1 MWPFGKS
8 IKQRV
13 EEEMKKSPLV
23 ASQPVT
29 VEESHGVVKFQGVV
43 SNAVIVG
50 LLNSIASGINGVKS
64 VDTSM
69 VGVEDNEPDTV
80 PPVDEA
86 EVQAAID
93 ASAIAKSVY
102 HDIIN
107 NGELSNNPIDVLQS
121 GTEVVLRGAVDSEH
135 EYRLAV
141 QVASAVAG
149 VTGVNANDLQI
160 VEGAKQKHE
169 AAVAEEVAKV
179 SAPGYVNI
187 PDEWYVVRRG
197 DTLTAIAAKY
207 SSDIDTIA
215 KANGI
220 HDVNMIKIGQK
231 IQIPR

>member
-13 EEEMKKSPLV
+13 EEEMKKYPDIL
-23 ASQPVT
+23 SQPIT
-29 VEESHGVVKFQGVV
+29 VDESQGTVKFQGVV
-43 SNAVIVG
+43 SNPAVIK
-50 LLNSIASGINGVKS
+50 LLTSIASGINGVKN
-64 VDTSM
+64 VDTGM
-69 VGVEDNEPDTV
+69 VGVEQNEPETV
-80 PPVDEA
+80 PPVDETQ
-86 EVQAAID
+86 VQAAID

-102 HDIIN
+102 HDISS

-121 GTEVVLRGAVDSEH
+121 GSEVVLRGAVDSDH

-141 QVASAVAG
+141 QIASAVSG

-169 AAVAEEVAKV
+169 AAKAEEAAKV
-179 SAPGYVNI
+179 AAPGYVNI
-187 PDEWYVVRRG
+187 PDEWYVVQRG
-197 DTLTAIAAKY
+197 DTLSAIATKY
-207 SSDIDTIA
+207 SSDIDTLA

-220 HDVNMIKIGQK
+220 HDVNLIKIGQK

>member
-13 EEEMKKSPLV
+13 EEEMKKYPDVL
-23 ASQPVT
+23 SQPVT
-29 VEESHGVVKFQGVV
+29 IEESHGTVKFQGVV
-43 SNAVIVG
+43 SNPAVIK
-50 LLNSIASGINGVKS
+50 LLTAIASGINGVKN
-64 VDTSM
+64 VDTGM

-80 PPVDEA
+80 PPVDEVQ
-86 EVQAAID
+86 VQAAID

-121 GTEVVLRGAVDSEH
+121 GTEVVLRGAVDNEH

-169 AAVAEEVAKV
+169 AAKVEEAAK
-179 SAPGYVNI
+179 PYVNI

-197 DTLTAIAAKY
+197 DTLTAIASKY
-207 SSDIDTIA
+207 SSDVDTLA

-220 HDVNMIKIGQK
+220 HDVNLIKVGQK

>member
-93 ASAIAKSVY
+93 ASSIAKSVY

-179 SAPGYVNI
+179 SAPGYVNN

>member
-29 VEESHGVVKFQGVV
+29 VEESKGVVKFQGIV

-50 LLNSIASGINGVKS
+50 LLNSIASGISGVKS

-69 VGVEDNEPDTV
+69 VGVEDNEPETV
-80 PPVDEA
+80 PAVDEA

-102 HDIIN
+102 HDIAN

-135 EYRLAV
+135 EYRLAI

-169 AAVAEEVAKV
+169 AAKAEEAAKV
-179 SAPGYVNI
+179 SAPGYVNL

-197 DTLTAIAAKY
+197 DTLGEIASRL
-207 SSDIDTIA
+207 SSSVDDIA

-220 HDVNMIKIGQK
+220 HDVNLIKIGQK
-231 IQIPR
+231 LQIPR

>member
-13 EEEMKKSPLV
+13 EDEMKKYPDIL
-23 ASQPVT
+23 SQPVT
-29 VEESHGVVKFQGVV
+29 VEENHGTVKFQGVV
-43 SNAVIVG
+43 SNDKVIK
-50 LLNSIASGINGVKS
+50 LLTAIASGINGVKN
-64 VDTSM
+64 VDTGM
-69 VGVEDNEPDTV
+69 VGVEDSEPETV
-80 PPVDEA
+80 PAVDDSQ
-86 EVQAAID
+86 VQAAID
-93 ASAIAKSVY
+93 ASAVAKAVY

-141 QVASAVAG
+141 QVASAVSG

-169 AAVAEEVAKV
+169 AAKAEEVAKT

-197 DTLTAIAAKY
+197 DTLGEIA
-207 SSDIDTIA
+207 SSLSSSVDAIA

-220 HDVNMIKIGQK
+220 HDVNLIKIGQK
-231 IQIPR
+231 LQIPR

>member
-13 EEEMKKSPLV
+13 EEEMKKSPLL

-29 VEESHGVVKFQGVV
+29 VEELHGVVKFQGVV
-43 SNAVIVG
+43 SNAAIVR
-50 LLNSIASGINGVKS
+50 LLEATASGINGVKS
-64 VDTSM
+64 VDTGM
-69 VGVEDNEPDTV
+69 VGIEDNEPDTV
-80 PPVDEA
+80 PAVDEA

-121 GTEVVLRGAVDSEH
+121 GTEVVLRGAVDNEH

-169 AAVAEEVAKV
+169 AAKVEEAAK
-179 SAPGYVNI
+179 PINI

-220 HDVNMIKIGQK
+220 HDVNLIKIGQK
-231 IQIPR
+231 LQIPR

>member
-13 EEEMKKSPLV
+13 EEEMKKSPLL

-29 VEESHGVVKFQGVV
+29 VEESHGVVKFQGIV
-43 SNAVIVG
+43 SNAVMIG
-50 LLNSIASGINGVKS
+50 LLNSVATGINGVKS

-69 VGVEDNEPDTV
+69 VGVEDSEPETV
-80 PPVDEA
+80 PPVDVA

-102 HDIIN
+102 HDISN

-135 EYRLAV
+135 EYRLAI

-197 DTLTAIAAKY
+197 DTLSAIAAKY

-220 HDVNMIKIGQK
+220 HDVNLIKIGQK

>member
-13 EEEMKKSPLV
+13 EDEMKKYPDVL
-23 ASQPVT
+23 SQPVT
-29 VEESHGVVKFQGVV
+29 VEESHGTVKFQGVV
-43 SNAVIVG
+43 SNPAVIK
-50 LLNSIASGINGVKS
+50 LLTSIASGINGVKN
-64 VDTSM
+64 VDTGM
-69 VGVEDNEPDTV
+69 VGIEDNEPDTV
-80 PPVDEA
+80 PPVDE
-86 EVQAAID
+86 VQIQAAID

-102 HDIIN
+102 HDISN

-121 GTEVVLRGAVDSEH
+121 GTEVVLRGAVDNDH

-141 QVASAVAG
+141 QLASAVSG
-149 VTGVNANDLQI
+149 VTGVNANELKV

-169 AAVAEEVAKV
+169 AAKVEEAAK
-179 SAPGYVNI
+179 PYVNI

-197 DTLTAIAAKY
+197 DTLSAIASKY
-207 SSDIDTIA
+207 SSDIDTLA

-220 HDVNMIKIGQK
+220 HDVNLIKIGQK

>member
-13 EEEMKKSPLV
+13 EEEMKKSPIL

-29 VEESHGVVKFQGVV
+29 VEESRGVVKFQGVV
-43 SNAVIVG
+43 SNAAIVR
-50 LLNSIASGINGVKS
+50 LLEATATGINGVKS
-64 VDTSM
+64 VDTGM
-69 VGVEDNEPDTV
+69 VGVEDNEPETV
-80 PPVDEA
+80 PAVDEA

-169 AAVAEEVAKV
+169 AAKVEEAAK
-179 SAPGYVNI
+179 PVNI

-207 SSDIDTIA
+207 SSDVDTLA
-215 KANGI
+215 KTNGI
-220 HDVNMIKIGQK
+220 HDVNLIKIGQK

>member
-13 EEEMKKSPLV
+13 EEEMKKYPDVL
-23 ASQPVT
+23 SQPVT
-29 VEESHGVVKFQGVV
+29 VEESHGTVKFQGIV
-43 SNAVIVG
+43 SNPAVIK
-50 LLNSIASGINGVKS
+50 LLTSIASGINGVKN
-64 VDTSM
+64 VDTGM
-69 VGVEDNEPDTV
+69 VGIEDNEPDTV
-80 PPVDEA
+80 PPVDE
-86 EVQAAID
+86 VQIQAAID

-135 EYRLAV
+135 EYRLAI

-149 VTGVNANDLQI
+149 VTGVNANELQV

-169 AAVAEEVAKV
+169 AAKVEEAAK
-179 SAPGYVNI
+179 PVNI

-207 SSDIDTIA
+207 SSDIDTLA

>member
-1 MWPFGKS
+1 
-8 IKQRV
+8 
-13 EEEMKKSPLV
+13 MKKSPLV

-29 VEESHGVVKFQGVV
+29 VEESHGVVKFQGIV

-50 LLNSIASGINGVKS
+50 LLNSLASGINGVKS

-80 PPVDEA
+80 PAVDEA

-93 ASAIAKSVY
+93 ASSIAKSVY
-102 HDIIN
+102 HEIVN
-107 NGELSNNPIDVLQS
+107 NGELANNPIDVLQS
-121 GTEVVLRGAVDSEH
+121 GSEVVLRGAVDSEH

-141 QVASAVAG
+141 QVASAVSG
-149 VTGVNANDLQI
+149 VTGVNANELQI

-169 AAVAEEVAKV
+169 AAKAEEVAKV

-197 DTLTAIAAKY
+197 DTLSAIAAKY
-207 SSDIDTIA
+207 SSSVDDIA
-215 KANGI
+215 SANGI
-220 HDVNMIKIGQK
+220 HDVNLIKIGQK

>member
-13 EEEMKKSPLV
+13 EEEMKKSPLL

-43 SNAVIVG
+43 SNAAIVR
-50 LLNSIASGINGVKS
+50 LLEATASGINGVKS
-64 VDTSM
+64 VDTGM

-80 PPVDEA
+80 PAVDEA

-121 GTEVVLRGAVDSEH
+121 GTEVVLRGAVDNDH

-149 VTGVNANDLQI
+149 VTGVNANDLKI

-169 AAVAEEVAKV
+169 AAKVEEAAK
-179 SAPGYVNI
+179 PYVNI

-197 DTLTAIAAKY
+197 DTLTAIASKY
-207 SSDIDTIA
+207 SSDVDTLA

>member
-13 EEEMKKSPLV
+13 EDEMKKYPDVL
-23 ASQPVT
+23 SQPIT
-29 VEESHGVVKFQGVV
+29 VEESHGTVKFQGVV
-43 SNAVIVG
+43 SNPAVIK
-50 LLNSIASGINGVKS
+50 LLTSIASGINGVKN
-64 VDTSM
+64 VDTGM
-69 VGVEDNEPDTV
+69 VGIEDNEPDTV

-93 ASAIAKSVY
+93 ASAIAKAVY
-102 HDIIN
+102 RDIVN
-107 NGELSNNPIDVLQS
+107 NGELANNPIDVLQS
-121 GTEVVLRGAVDSEH
+121 GSEVVLRGAVDSEH

-141 QVASAVAG
+141 QVASAVSG
-149 VTGVNANDLQI
+149 VTGVNANELQI

-169 AAVAEEVAKV
+169 AALAEEVAKV

-197 DTLTAIAAKY
+197 DTLSAIATKF
-207 SSDIDTIA
+207 SSSIDDIA

-220 HDVNMIKIGQK
+220 HDVNLIKIGQK
-231 IQIPR
+231 LQIPR

>member
-13 EEEMKKSPLV
+13 EEEMKKYPAVL
-23 ASQPVT
+23 SQPIT
-29 VEESHGVVKFQGVV
+29 VEESHGTVKFQGVV
-43 SNAVIVG
+43 SNPAVIK
-50 LLNSIASGINGVKS
+50 LLTSIASGINGVKN
-64 VDTSM
+64 VDTGM

-121 GTEVVLRGAVDSEH
+121 GTEVVLRGAVDNEH

-141 QVASAVAG
+141 QVASAVSG
-149 VTGVNANDLQI
+149 VTGVNANELQI
-160 VEGAKQKHE
+160 VEGAKEKHE
-169 AAVAEEVAKV
+169 AAKV
-179 SAPGYVNI
+179 EAAAAYVNI

-197 DTLTAIAAKY
+197 DTLTAIASKY
-207 SSDIDTIA
+207 SSDVDTLA

-220 HDVNMIKIGQK
+220 HDVNMIKVGQK

>member
-13 EEEMKKSPLV
+13 EEEMKKSPLL

-29 VEESHGVVKFQGVV
+29 VEESHGVVKFQGIV
-43 SNAVIVG
+43 SNAAIVR
-50 LLNSIASGINGVKS
+50 LLEATASGINGVKS
-64 VDTSM
+64 VDSGM
-69 VGVEDNEPDTV
+69 VGIEENEPDTV
-80 PPVDEA
+80 PAVDEA

-102 HDIIN
+102 RDISN

-121 GTEVVLRGAVDSEH
+121 GTEVVLRGAVDNEH

-149 VTGVNANDLQI
+149 VTGVNANDLKV

-169 AAVAEEVAKV
+169 AAVVEAA
-179 SAPGYVNI
+179 AAYVNI

-197 DTLTAIAAKY
+197 DTLGEIASRL
-207 SSDIDTIA
+207 SSSVDDIA

-220 HDVNMIKIGQK
+220 HDVNLIKIGQK
-231 IQIPR
+231 LQIPR

>member
-13 EEEMKKSPLV
+13 EEEMKKSPLL

-29 VEESHGVVKFQGVV
+29 VEESHGVVKFQGIV
-43 SNAVIVG
+43 SNAAIVR
-50 LLNSIASGINGVKS
+50 LLEATASGINGVKS
-64 VDTSM
+64 VDTGM
-69 VGVEDNEPDTV
+69 VGIEENEPETV
-80 PPVDEA
+80 PAVDEA

-102 HDIIN
+102 HDISN

-121 GTEVVLRGAVDSEH
+121 GTEVVLRGAVDNEH

-141 QVASAVAG
+141 QVASAVSG
-149 VTGVNANDLQI
+149 VTGVNANDLKI

-197 DTLTAIAAKY
+197 DTLSEIA
-207 SSDIDTIA
+207 SSLSSSVDDIA

-220 HDVNMIKIGQK
+220 HDVNLIKIGQK
-231 IQIPR
+231 LQIPR

>member
-13 EEEMKKSPLV
+13 EEEMKKSPIL

-29 VEESHGVVKFQGVV
+29 VEESHGVVKFQGIV
-43 SNAVIVG
+43 SNAVVVG
-50 LLNSIASGINGVKS
+50 LLNSVATGINGVKS

-80 PPVDEA
+80 PAVDEA

-102 HDIIN
+102 QDISN
-107 NGELSNNPIDVLQS
+107 NGELANNPIDVLQS
-121 GTEVVLRGAVDSEH
+121 GSEVVLRGAVDSDH

-141 QVASAVAG
+141 QIASAVSG
-149 VTGVNANDLQI
+149 VSGVNANDLKV

-169 AAVAEEVAKV
+169 AAKVEEAAK
-179 SAPGYVNI
+179 PVNI

-197 DTLTAIAAKY
+197 DTLGEIASRL
-207 SSDIDTIA
+207 SSSVEDIA

-220 HDVNMIKIGQK
+220 HDVNLIKIGQK
-231 IQIPR
+231 LQIPR